1 MHVKPEHGLGVKTDQ
16 KPKPVPVKII
26 NAVEPIPTMY
36 TWAGLQKNF
45 TVLFTFAS
53 FTVDNH
59 HLYHLIKVEDETFLH
74 NIPYISDEVLNHDG
88 TFIEDLINN
97 YGGKVHGDHEGSF
110 IEDDVFVELV
120 TALVPFCEEEYRNEL
135 SNGVKAIKIE
145 NTQQCSE
152 FTKIKKKHTSK
163 EASPSLPKIIVFQAI
178 ATVFPDKQ
186 SAEELRERLAITLHL
201 ILLLLQQILTVK
213 QLKGKKKGKCLQL
226 SYSSRTLEPALLRST
241 SGSLKVTSV

>member
-16 KPKPVPVKII
+16 KPKPVPVKMI

-45 TVLFTFAS
+45 TVLFTFAC
-53 FTVDNH
+53 FPVDNH
-59 HLYHLIKVEDETFLH
+59 HLYHLFKVEDETFLH
-74 NIPYISDEVLNHDG
+74 NIPYMGDEVLNQDG
-88 TFIEDLINN
+88 TFIEELITN
-97 YGGKVHGDHEGSF
+97 YDGKVHGEREGGF
-110 IEDDVFVELV
+110 IDDDVFVELV
-120 TALVPFCEEEYRNEL
+120 TALVPFCKEEDRNEL

-163 EASPSLPKIIVFQAI
+163 EASPNSLPKIIVFQAI

-186 SAEELRERLAITLHL
+186 SAEELRERLAITLHF
-201 ILLLLQQILTVK
+201 ILLLQKHELIVLAFI
-213 QLKGKKKGKCLQL
+213 GI
-226 SYSSRTLEPALLRST
+226 
-241 SGSLKVTSV
+241 